1 MLILPET
8 DSEAAHHVA
17 ERISEH
23 LRDDDEEPSI
33 SVSSGIAIYPQDGT
47 TIDELFGAAD
57 RTLYAAKD
65 SSKGKLLLPT

>member
-1 MLILPET
+1 MVPGARFAPRVPLSLAYCSPP
-8 DSEAAHHVA
+8 
-17 ERISEH
+17 
-23 LRDDDEEPSI
+23 DDEEPSI